1 MVNLILILCIISI
14 IFSSTLNIFSYRLG
28 LKDGL
33 NLIQGKPLEDAIKIP
48 KVDFKK
54 EEKLKE
60 DIITEGLNNLM
71 TYDGGTA
78 SKKE

>member
-71 TYDGGTA
+71 TYDGCTA

>member
-1 MVNLILILCIISI
+1 MVNFILVFCIISI

-48 KVDFKK
+48 KVEFKK

>member
-1 MVNLILILCIISI
+1 MVNLILVLCIISI

-33 NLIQGKPLEDAIKIP
+33 NLTQGKPLEDAIKIP
-48 KVDFKK
+48 KVEFKK

>member
-71 TYDGGTA
+71 TYDGGIA

>member
-48 KVDFKK
+48 KVEFKK

>member
-1 MVNLILILCIISI
+1 MVNLILVFCIISI

-48 KVDFKK
+48 KVKFKK